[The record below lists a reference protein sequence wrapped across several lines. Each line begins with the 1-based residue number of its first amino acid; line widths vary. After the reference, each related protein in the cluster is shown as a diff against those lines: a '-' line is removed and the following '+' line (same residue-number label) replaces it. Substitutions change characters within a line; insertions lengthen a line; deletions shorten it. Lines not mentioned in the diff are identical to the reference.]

1 MFAYNIDRVNTLNLS
16 DLNLAFFILVVRYN
30 TLKESLESTNLFD
43 NELLTYGSDYN
54 SKRVL
59 KNPLQWNNSVRKYL
73 DVLAVKV
80 NICW

>member
-59 KNPLQWNNSVRKYL
+59 KNPLQ
-73 DVLAVKV
+73 
-80 NICW
+80 